1 MAVHRHVVLEL
12 DLESDQISGSVT
24 SDGNAARSFYGWLGL
39 MAALDRLS
47 GSAFAGSP
55 GDVTSRTPPQ
65 SEEPGASRS
74 DGPAL
79 GAAHPPSPEEGT
91 PMKRFIRS
99 RLSIAALVALVISIP
114 AISSGQGAGGGKAVA
129 AKKNGKKKHG
139 HKHKGAKGDKG
150 DTGAKGD
157 KGDPGAQGPQGSPGQ
172 NGAPGQTGGQGP
184 RGDTGPAGSA
194 AAFVHVNSDG
204 TFDHAKNVSNVSR
217 VGGTGST
224 GDYCLTVT
232 VPVSN
237 VATSLELGGRVAFI
251 EFELAG
257 QRSGTLDAAVRGGTC
272 PSGTNALAVTADTT
286 GASADKSF
294 WAQFN

>member
-1 MAVHRHVVLEL
+1 
-12 DLESDQISGSVT
+12 
-24 SDGNAARSFYGWLGL
+24 
-39 MAALDRLS
+39 
-47 GSAFAGSP
+47 
-55 GDVTSRTPPQ
+55 
-65 SEEPGASRS
+65 
-74 DGPAL
+74 
-79 GAAHPPSPEEGT
+79 
-91 PMKRFIRS
+91 MKRFIRS
-99 RLSIAALVALVISIP
+99 RLSIAALVALVALVISIP

-129 AKKNGKKKHG
+129 AKNGKKKHG
-139 HKHKGAKGDKG
+139 HKHK
-150 DTGAKGD
+150 GAKGD

-172 NGAPGQTGGQGP
+172 NGAPGQTAAPGQTGGQGP
-184 RGDTGPAGSA
+184 RGDTGAAGSA
-194 AAFVHVNSDG
+194 AAFVHVNGDG

-217 VGGTGST
+217 VAFTGSK

-237 VATSLELGGRVAFI
+237 VATSLELGGRVGFI

-257 QRSGTLDAAVRGGTC
+257 QVSGTLDAAVRGGTC

>member
-1 MAVHRHVVLEL
+1 
-12 DLESDQISGSVT
+12 
-24 SDGNAARSFYGWLGL
+24 
-39 MAALDRLS
+39 
-47 GSAFAGSP
+47 
-55 GDVTSRTPPQ
+55 
-65 SEEPGASRS
+65 
-74 DGPAL
+74 
-79 GAAHPPSPEEGT
+79 
-91 PMKRFIRS
+91 MKRFIRS
-99 RLSIAALVALVISIP
+99 RLSIVALVALVALVISIP

-129 AKKNGKKKHG
+129 AKNGNKKHG

-150 DTGAKGD
+150 DPGAKGDKGDPGAKGD

-194 AAFVHVNSDG
+194 AAFVHVNGDG

-237 VATSLELGGRVAFI
+237 VATSLELGGQVAFI

-272 PSGTNALAVTADTT
+272 PSGTNALAVTADTN